1 MRTLLTTLVGAL
13 SAAAL
18 VLGVGATVGSGAP
31 GPHHTAHHVVAD
43 NQGPT
48 SVTS

>member
-1 MRTLLTTLVGAL
+1 MRKMLTTLVGAL

-18 VLGVGATVGSGAP
+18 VLGVGATVGHGATD
-31 GPHHTAHHVVAD
+31 HHHSTHRVVAD